1 MKHIQLG
8 ILNHTFLVPGIPAAG
23 PIFPNVKWTE
33 FQYSHSL
40 IWWWCVHKRWSRL
53 LNKQIWK
60 LYGWSWPFFF
70 CYSSSKKHPFLFRF
84 LSVCV
89 QNIVWFRDLPL
100 FEGPN
105 IQSYFIDDFLP
116 YFLGSITF
124 LSFRNMVYKMVV
136 HISSII
142 VQRPENIKVLC
153 IFWACFVRLE
163 KPVWVFLSPLNAH

>member
-1 MKHIQLG
+1 MNG
-8 ILNHTFLVPGIPAAG
+8 NSVFTFSDLMMMCTQKMIEIVEQT
-23 PIFPNVKWTE
+23 NLKTLWMVLT
-33 FQYSHSL
+33 
-40 IWWWCVHKRWSRL
+40 
-53 LNKQIWK
+53 
-60 LYGWSWPFFF
+60 FF

>member
-1 MKHIQLG
+1 MNG
-8 ILNHTFLVPGIPAAG
+8 NSVFTFSDLMMMCTQKMIEIVEKT
-23 PIFPNVKWTE
+23 NLKTLWMVLT
-33 FQYSHSL
+33 
-40 IWWWCVHKRWSRL
+40 
-53 LNKQIWK
+53 
-60 LYGWSWPFFF
+60 FFF